1 MNGKISNLAQVA
13 SLRRYTLSEGSA
25 KGMDVIDCDNGKI
38 RFLLSVNN
46 ALDIMQLYHEGQ
58 NISFLSKNAFVADEK
73 PFLNRFEGGM
83 LYTCGLDNAGNRE
96 GYTMHGT
103 LHLTKAEIV
112 RAECTDEEITVEA
125 VIRNSA
131 LFGGNL
137 LLRRKYTTKLGSGTL
152 ELEDKLTNEAY
163 AEGEYCVLYHTNL
176 GYPMLD
182 AGAKI
187 SLATERVYPRG
198 EIAEKN
204 MYRLY
209 DICEP
214 TPCEEEACYYFDLTK
229 PQVSVTNEKL
239 GKKFT
244 LAYSAETLPKFLMWK
259 SFACGDYALGLEPC
273 TSRIG
278 DELVM
283 TKIGAGET
291 KTHCVS
297 FTVEKL

>member
-1 MNGKISNLAQVA
+1 MNGKISNRAQVA
-13 SLRRYTLSEGSA
+13 SLRRYTLTEGSA
-25 KGMDVIDCDNGKI
+25 KGMDIIDCDNGKI

-58 NISFLSKNAFVADEK
+58 NMSFLSKNAFVADER

-83 LYTCGLDNAGNRE
+83 LYTCGLDNAGDRP
-96 GYTMHGT
+96 GYIMHGS
-103 LHLTKAEIV
+103 LHLKKAEIV
-112 RAECTDEEITVEA
+112 RAECTDEEIVVEA
-125 VIRNSA
+125 LIRDSA
-131 LFGGNL
+131 LFGKNL
-137 LLRRKYTTKLGSGTL
+137 LLRRKYTAKIGSGTL
-152 ELEDKLTNEAY
+152 ELEDTIKNEAY
-163 AEGEYCVLYHTNL
+163 AEGEYCMLYHSNL

-187 SLATERVYPRG
+187 SLSAERVYPRNG
-198 EIAEKN
+198 VAEKDL
-204 MYRLY
+204 YRLY

-214 TPCEEEACYYFDLTK
+214 TPLEDETCYYFDLK
-229 PQVSVTNEKL
+229 EPKVSVINEKI

-283 TKIGAGET
+283 TKIGAGES
-291 KTHCVS
+291 VVNRVR
-297 FTVEKL
+297 FTIEQL